1 MSDIDIKFM
10 REALRQA
17 RKGLG
22 RTSPNP
28 AVGAVI
34 VRNGVVIGTGYHH
47 RAGMPHAEAEV
58 LTKLGGN
65 VREDDTLYVTL
76 EPCNHYGRT
85 PPCTEA
91 ILQSG
96 LKRVVVG
103 MKDPNPVV
111 SGGGCDFL
119 RRHGVEVRTG
129 VLEAECL
136 RLNEAFIKFVTS
148 RRPFVIIKSALTL
161 DGWTATGTGDSK
173 WITNEKSRQF
183 VHVLRGRTD
192 AVMVGVGTIIAD
204 DPYLNT
210 RLKRGRGK
218 DPLRIIVDT
227 HLRTP
232 PQARILHNE
241 SSADT
246 LIAIGPDVSPEQ
258 ISKFQE
264 NRVSILACSI
274 RDGRIDLNALMDTL
288 GEMSITSV
296 LVEGGAGIIGTMLR
310 ERLADKFYVFR
321 SPKILGGNDGVP
333 MATGPGAGKM
343 DRCITLNP
351 IQIKRFGE
359 DILTVGYPEYSSLS
373 CEASS

>member
-1 MSDIDIKFM
+1 M

-34 VRNGVVIGTGYHH
+34 VRNGGVIATGYHH
-47 RAGMPHAEAEV
+47 RAGMPHAEVEV
-58 LTKLGGN
+58 LTKLGYKG
-65 VREDDTLYVTL
+65 REDDILYVTL
-76 EPCNHYGRT
+76 EPCNHYGKT

-103 MKDPNPVV
+103 MKDPNPGVL
-111 SGGGCDFL
+111 GGGCDFL
-119 RRHGVEVRTG
+119 RQHGVEVRTG
-129 VLEAECL
+129 VLEAEC
-136 RLNEAFIKFVTS
+136 RHLNEAFIKFVTS
-148 RRPFVIIKSALTL
+148 GRPFVILKSALTL
-161 DGWTATGTGDSK
+161 DGWTATATGDSK

-183 VHVLRGRTD
+183 VHVLRDRTD
-192 AVMVGVGTIIAD
+192 AIMVGVGTILTD

-232 PQARILHNE
+232 PQAKILHNE
-241 SSADT
+241 SPADT
-246 LIAIGPDVSPEQ
+246 LIAVGLDVSPDR
-258 ISKFQE
+258 IGRFPE
-264 NRVSILACSI
+264 NRVSILACAI
-274 RDGRIDLNALMDTL
+274 RDGRIDLDALMDRL

-296 LVEGGAGIIGTMLR
+296 LVEGGSGVIGTLLR
-310 ERLADKFYVFR
+310 ERLADKLYVFR
-321 SPKILGGNDGVP
+321 TPQILGGSDGVP
-333 MATGPGAGKM
+333 MAAGPGAGKM
-343 DRCITLNP
+343 NQCITLKD
-351 IQIKRFGE
+351 IQIKRFEE
-359 DILTVGYPEYSSLS
+359 DIMTVGYPEYSPLS
-373 CEASS
+373 SQTSS

>member
-1 MSDIDIKFM
+1 M

-28 AVGAVI
+28 VVGAVI

-58 LTKLGGN
+58 LTKLGGK
-65 VREDDTLYVTL
+65 VREYDTLYVTL

-103 MKDPNPVV
+103 MKDPNPEV

-119 RRHGVEVRTG
+119 RQHGIEVRTG
-129 VLEAECL
+129 VLEAECR

-161 DGWTATGTGDSK
+161 DGWTATGAGDSK

-183 VHVLRGRTD
+183 VHVLRDRTD
-192 AVMVGVGTIIAD
+192 AIMVGVGTIIAD

-210 RLKRGRGK
+210 RLKRGRGN

-232 PQARILHNE
+232 PQAKILHNE

-264 NRVSILACSI
+264 DRVSILACSI

-321 SPKILGGNDGVP
+321 SPKILGGNDGIP
-333 MATGPGAGKM
+333 MAAGPGAGKM
-343 DRCITLNP
+343 DRCITLND

-359 DILTVGYPEYSSLS
+359 DILTVGYPEYSPLS
-373 CEASS
+373 SEASS

>member
-1 MSDIDIKFM
+1 M